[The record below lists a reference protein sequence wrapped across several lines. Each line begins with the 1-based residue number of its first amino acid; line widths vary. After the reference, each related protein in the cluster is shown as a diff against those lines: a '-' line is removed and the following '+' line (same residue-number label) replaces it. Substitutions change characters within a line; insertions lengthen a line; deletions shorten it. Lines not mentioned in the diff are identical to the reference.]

1 MFARGFRTSGT
12 LAWSRLFC
20 IAVPKVRARPSIASV
35 VWAPSAANCA
45 GLVVFSG
52 SVAVALQQSKSPHCH
67 TKPLHG
73 KIALVTG
80 SSEGVGA
87 GVALQLGAAG
97 ADVCV
102 NYVGPPG
109 DAEAVVAEIRKQGS
123 RAIAINADVSDEA
136 AVQAMFDKVQR
147 ELGAVDI
154 LVTSA
159 IVSKRNDLLNTKV
172 EDFRRTL
179 DVGVTG
185 VFIAM
190 QAAARQMLAA
200 GKKGSIVHITS
211 PHQSWPCKGAI
222 DYNTAK
228 AASHHLTLSIA
239 NELMWKGIRV
249 NFVEPGWTE
258 TAGEIRLYG
267 KKQLDENG
275 KKMPLGR
282 LARPS
287 DTAKAVCWLCTDDA
301 SYVVGTHI
309 KADGGQFIEGGQSWN
324 DVSRDRD

>member
-1 MFARGFRTSGT
+1 MF
-12 LAWSRLFC
+12 
-20 IAVPKVRARPSIASV
+20 
-35 VWAPSAANCA
+35 
-45 GLVVFSG
+45 FSG
-52 SVAVALQQSKSPHCH
+52 SFAFALQQSKATQCSA
-67 TKPLHG
+67 KPLQG
-73 KIALVTG
+73 KVAIVTG

-87 GVALQLGAAG
+87 GIALQLAMNG

-102 NYVGPPG
+102 NYVGPPSL
-109 DAEAVVAEIRKQGS
+109 AEETAAEVRKQGS
-123 RAIAINADVSDEA
+123 RCITVHADVSDEA
-136 AVQAMFDKVQR
+136 AVGAMFDQIQR

-159 IVSKRNDLLNTKV
+159 ILSKRNDIFDTKV
-172 EDFRRTL
+172 EEFRRTL

-185 VFIAM
+185 VFLCM
-190 QAAARQMLAA
+190 QAAARQMVAA
-200 GKKGSIVHITS
+200 GKKGSFVHITS
-211 PHQSWPCKGAI
+211 PHYDWPAKGCI

-228 AASHHLTLSIA
+228 AASHHLALSVA

-282 LARPS
+282 LGRPS

-301 SYVVGTHI
+301 AFVVGTHI
-309 KADGGQFIEGGQSWN
+309 VADGGMFIEGGQSWN
-324 DVSRDRD
+324 VPPRDR

>member
-1 MFARGFRTSGT
+1 M
-12 LAWSRLFC
+12 
-20 IAVPKVRARPSIASV
+20 V
-35 VWAPSAANCA
+35 
-45 GLVVFSG
+45 SG
-52 SVAVALQQSKSPHCH
+52 SVAIALQQKNALQCSD
-67 TKPLHG
+67 KPLQG
-73 KIALVTG
+73 KVALVTG

-87 GVALQLGAAG
+87 GVALQLAMAG

-102 NYVGPPG
+102 NYVGPS
-109 DAEAVVAEIRKQGS
+109 AEAESVVAQIRKQGS

-136 AVQAMFDKVQR
+136 AVQAMFDKVQK

-159 IVSKRNDLLNTKV
+159 IVSKRNDIFNTTV

-190 QAAARQMLAA
+190 QAAARQMVAA

-211 PHQSWPCKGAI
+211 PHNSWPAKGCI

-275 KKMPLGR
+275 RKMPLGR
-282 LARPS
+282 LAKPS

-301 SYVVGTHI
+301 AYVVGTNI
-309 KADGGQFIEGGQSWN
+309 KADGGMFIEGGQSWN
-324 DVSRDRD
+324 VPPRDR